1 MLKLFTLVLFLIFP
15 FAASAEA
22 TDTISVDQSADIAV
36 ANRMVGAHNGCI
48 FMALAALHVQGVL
61 ISTDRLKMLDQF
73 CRRFAST
80 SDSLFLP
87 LALADRVSTPSVIEI
102 FNSAANA
109 QYAAYASQLDFIN
122 KSTQESAKP
131 ESKPTPRTDI

>member
-1 MLKLFTLVLFLIFP
+1 MLKLFTLVLFLILP
-15 FAASAEA
+15 FTASAEA
-22 TDTISVDQSADIAV
+22 NNTISIDQSADIAV

-48 FMALAALHVQGVL
+48 FMALAALHAQGVL

-87 LALADRVSTPSVIEI
+87 PTLADRVSTSSVLEI

-109 QYAAYASQLDFIN
+109 QYAAYASQLDLIN

-131 ESKPTPRTDI
+131 DSKPTPRTDI